1 MSGSESSQTEMR
13 QQRIPNE
20 FRSAAIALVAV
31 LFLMWWANGK
41 DPRID
46 IFTLG
51 ATYALVGLGMY
62 VPYVLGGSLGL
73 AYGAYAAVGA
83 YAVGLIANK
92 TGIPLVFAWVIGA
105 AVAAAIAVVL
115 GMATRRLS
123 GFYLAAVTLLF
134 GNAFETWLIDTDSVG
149 GSLGQGGIRHVS
161 LFGWIPTRYQWVVL
175 SGFLVLIIAFFV
187 DRLRM
192 SPWGV
197 VVRGMRDVPL
207 AVESAGARVPSLN
220 LVALAIGGA
229 IASLGGSLF
238 ASTVHGVTPQ
248 TFGLEIVFL
257 ALFMPLIGGI
267 GTSWGA
273 VLGAAIVAKL
283 TLDFD
288 AIKTSGQLILAVG
301 VIVILMV
308 APRGVA
314 GYLDAIRKRLV
325 PGWTSRHG

>member
-1 MSGSESSQTEMR
+1 L
-13 QQRIPNE
+13 
-20 FRSAAIALVAV
+20 RSAIIAVVVLVPLV
-31 LFLMWWANGK
+31 SWANAK
-41 DPRID
+41 SSNID
-46 IFTLG
+46 IFLYG
-51 ATYALVGLGMY
+51 AMYALIALGMY
-62 VPYVLGGSLGL
+62 VPFVLGGSLGL

-83 YAVGLIANK
+83 YAVGLTANK
-92 TGIPLVFAWVIGA
+92 TDLPVVFGWAFGA
-105 AVAAAIAVVL
+105 VVAAAIAVVL

-134 GNAFETWLIDTDSVG
+134 ATAFETWLVTTDWVG
-149 GSLGQGGIRHVS
+149 GSLGQGGIRDVS
-161 LFGWIPTRYQWVVL
+161 LLGWIPSRYQWVFV
-175 SGFLVLIIAFFV
+175 SAVLIVVIAFFL

-207 AVESAGARVPSLN
+207 AVESAGARVPTLN
-220 LVALAIGGA
+220 LVALAIGGG

-248 TFGLEIVFL
+248 TFTLEIVFL
-257 ALFMPLIGGI
+257 ALFMPLIGGV

-273 VLGAAIVAKL
+273 VLGAAIVAEL
-283 TLDFD
+283 TLNFD
-288 AIKTSGQLILAVG
+288 AFEASGKLILAIG

-314 GYLDAIRKRLV
+314 GYLDAFRKRLL
-325 PGWTSRHG
+325 PGTSAHRG

>member
-1 MSGSESSQTEMR
+1 MT

-20 FRSAAIALVAV
+20 LRSAIIAVVAFV
-31 LFLMWWANGK
+31 PIVWWANGAGA
-41 DPRID
+41 RID
-46 IFTLG
+46 IVTLA

-73 AYGAYAAVGA
+73 AYGAYASVGA
-83 YAVGLIANK
+83 YAVGLVANK
-92 TGIPLVFAWVIGA
+92 TGMPVALGWVFGSI
-105 AVAAAIAVVL
+105 VAALIAVVL
-115 GMATRRLS
+115 GMATSRLS

-134 GNAFETWLIDTDSVG
+134 GNAFETWLITSDSVG
-149 GSLGQGGIRHVS
+149 GSIGQGGIRDVS
-161 LFGWIPTRYQWVVL
+161 FFGWIPSRYQWVVL
-175 SGFLVLIIAFFV
+175 AGVIVLVIAYFV

-220 LVALAIGGA
+220 LVALALGGG

-273 VLGAAIVAKL
+273 VLGAAIVAEL
-283 TLDFD
+283 TLNFD
-288 AIKTSGQLILAVG
+288 AIKASGRLILAVG
-301 VIVILMV
+301 VIIILMV

-314 GYLDAIRKRLV
+314 GYLDALRKRLF
-325 PGWTSRHG
+325 PGAAARHG